1 MKKLSHDVAQFHSVD
16 HAANPT
22 SFVHFME
29 TSHAQPTA
37 QSYKLVMMEQLAVSV
52 GATILDVGCGT
63 GQDALDLAQA
73 VGPHGRVIGIDYSET
88 MLETARARA
97 AQAQLPVEYVLAEAT
112 RLPFAD
118 ASFDGC
124 LASRVLGHVRE
135 PERALAE
142 MVRVAR
148 PGARIVVAD
157 GDLDLIAIDIPD
169 RTLARKVIHA
179 ACDQMVQGWIGRQ
192 MPRLLRAAGLSSL
205 WVEGRLMPLDYA
217 FFQMTFRGILQR
229 ALAAGAVSEQ
239 DLTRFWEALEQ
250 AEQEQRFFARVGGF
264 VVSGRKPKKGESV

>member
-1 MKKLSHDVAQFHSVD
+1 MKKPVDDLTQFHSVD
-16 HAANPT
+16 RTTNPA
-22 SFVHFME
+22 SFVHFMD

-37 QSYKLVMMEQLAVSV
+37 QSYKQAMMEQLAVKI

-73 VGPHGRVIGIDYSET
+73 VGPHGRVIGIDSSET
-88 MLETARARA
+88 MLQEARTRA
-97 AQAQLPVEYVLAEAT
+97 AQARLPVEYVLADAMQ
-112 RLPFAD
+112 LPFAD

-124 LASRVLGHVRE
+124 QASRVLGHLRE
-135 PERALAE
+135 PQLAVSE

-148 PGARIVVAD
+148 PGAQVVVAD
-157 GDLDLIAIDIPD
+157 GDMDLVAVDIPD

-192 MPRLLRAAGLSSL
+192 IPRLFQQAGLSNIR
-205 WVEGRLMPLDYA
+205 VEGRLMPLDYA
-217 FFQMTFRGILQR
+217 FFQMAFRGILQR
-229 ALAAGAVSEQ
+229 VQASGALLEEE
-239 DLTRFWEALEQ
+239 LTLFWKALEQ

-264 VVSGRKPKKGESV
+264 VVSGRKPA

>member
-1 MKKLSHDVAQFHSVD
+1 MKKLTDDITQFHSVD
-16 HAANPT
+16 QTANPT
-22 SFVHFME
+22 TFVQFMD

-37 QSYKLVMMEQLAVSV
+37 QSYKQAIMEQLALSV
-52 GATILDVGCGT
+52 GAAILDVGCGT

-73 VGPHGRVIGIDYSET
+73 VGPHGRVVGIDYSET
-88 MLETARARA
+88 MLEAARTRA
-97 AQAQLPVEYVLAEAT
+97 AQAQLPVEYVLAEASQ
-112 RLPFAD
+112 LPFAD

-124 LASRVLGHVRE
+124 QASRVFGHLRE

-157 GDLDLIAIDIPD
+157 GDLDLVAVDIPD
-169 RTLARKVIHA
+169 RALARKVIHA

-192 MPRLLRAAGLSSL
+192 MPGLFRAAGLSTIR
-205 WVEGRLMPLDYA
+205 VEGRLMPLDYA
-217 FFQMTFRGILQR
+217 FFQLAFRGMLQH
-229 ALAAGAVSEQ
+229 AQAADAVSEEE
-239 DLTRFWEALEQ
+239 LTRFWKALEQ

-264 VVSGRKPKKGESV
+264 VVSGQKPA